1 MKIVQRT
8 GPGEVGLNY
17 MWLPTWIGMNGAL
30 IKDIEQHI
38 SSVLLNQPLTD
49 EVLDHAGDAV
59 VQYLSVKFP
68 NLKGIFEYLDG
79 LKYVETDGE
88 PQKGQHQASALQEKG
103 RSASHPT
110 G

>member
-30 IKDIEQHI
+30 IKEIEQYI
-38 SSVLLNQPLTD
+38 APLLVGKPLTD
-49 EVLDHAGDAV
+49 EVLDEAGEAV
-59 VQYLSVKFP
+59 VRFLSNKFP

-79 LKYVETDGE
+79 LKYVETDG
-88 PQKGQHQASALQEKG
+88 PTQKAPAQESALQEEG
-103 RSASHPT
+103 RPVAHPV

>member
-17 MWLPTWIGMNGAL
+17 MWLPTWIGMNGNL
-30 IKDIEQHI
+30 IKEIEKYI
-38 SSVLLNQPLTD
+38 EPIFLNQPLTD
-49 EVLDHAGDAV
+49 EVLDRASEVV
-59 VQYLSVKFP
+59 VQFLSDKFP

-88 PQKGQHQASALQEKG
+88 TQKGQDEEARAT
-103 RSASHPT
+103 SHPPV
-110 G
+110 